1 MSTLK
6 QFAKYILL
14 IIGIYLLTSVLIFIG
29 LNVNYSDITLKGNL
43 PEQIS
48 IEKAEATNSEG
59 RIYGYVSNSEEN
71 NVNGKYIQI
80 SVYSSDDELLTTEYL
95 KIDSVSYGEK
105 KLFKFSF
112 TVDNASSYSINI
124 VDNNNNEKIDEI
136 NEQ

>member
-14 IIGIYLLTSVLIFIG
+14 IVGIYLLTSVLIFIG
-29 LNVNYSDITLKGNL
+29 FNVNYSDITLKEDL

-48 IEKAEATNSEG
+48 IEKAEATKSDG
-59 RIYGYVSNSEEN
+59 RIYGYISNSEEN
-71 NVNGKYIQI
+71 NVNDKYIQI

-105 KLFKFSF
+105 KLFKFTF

>member
-14 IIGIYLLTSVLIFIG
+14 IISIYLLTSVLIFIG

-48 IEKAEATNSEG
+48 IEKAEATKSDG
-59 RIYGYVSNSEEN
+59 RIYGYISNSEDN
-71 NVNGKYIQI
+71 NVNDKYIQI

-112 TVDNASSYSINI
+112 TVDNANSYSISI
-124 VDNNNNEKIDEI
+124 VDEEN
-136 NEQ
+136 